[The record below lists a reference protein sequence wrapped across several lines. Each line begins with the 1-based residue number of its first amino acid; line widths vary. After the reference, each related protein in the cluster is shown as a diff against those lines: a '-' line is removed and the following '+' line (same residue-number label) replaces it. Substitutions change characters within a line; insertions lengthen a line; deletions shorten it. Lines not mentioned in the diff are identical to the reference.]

1 MLLTFKLVKKRSIGR
16 QNADIEEV
24 VLAENKGTI
33 QYIGQIQFSVI
44 RARLFIVAAGNRKEN
59 DLACDV
65 LGSLDS
71 AWHAKGMVVLNA
83 LMAQNVTAL

>member
-33 QYIGQIQFSVI
+33 QSVSYTHLTLPTI
-44 RARLFIVAAGNRKEN
+44 E
-59 DLACDV
+59 
-65 LGSLDS
+65 
-71 AWHAKGMVVLNA
+71 
-83 LMAQNVTAL
+83 